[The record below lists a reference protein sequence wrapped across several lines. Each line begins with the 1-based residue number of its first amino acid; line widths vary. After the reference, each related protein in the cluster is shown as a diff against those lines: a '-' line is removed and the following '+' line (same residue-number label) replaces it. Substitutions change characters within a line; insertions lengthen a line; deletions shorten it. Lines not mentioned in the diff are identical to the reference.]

1 MVTNRLSRE
10 FGDEVARLMGT
21 RRGMASEV
29 GVELQVL
36 LAVQTSREAVDKAGE
51 YILRRPVRVASVLS
65 ATPDPLVL
73 AALAGDRAM
82 RNLAGLDATGTD
94 GQDLDYATSLETM
107 AARAARDHVIR
118 CQRDPVAAREL
129 EAGWVA
135 NRSAIRSSF
144 LRESVEAMEATYG
157 TACAALTDR
166 ADGRRPLVAPPPTWA
181 AQGVMASVAP
191 PFPPGFQQ
199 SFGNVLMTSA
209 PPQKWMP
216 REGRAYEGWDRVRTR
231 FIAKGGIG
239 RAEQLAR
246 RSLIRVPA
254 SRMMMRSRLTANLNR
269 GPEAAKHFVQRA
281 ASHPR
286 RAAALLS
293 MPIDPMVVAAALGP
307 QAMAAVLEGRRVPIE
322 SQAARLCDAMV
333 RADRE
338 RVAVAMASGNPDK
351 AMAELRQAGDL
362 GDGAHSFVDR
372 AWKRSVPDGP
382 DPRSTPLG
390 LSRSGA
396 PGVEEVWQKARVG
409 AISPADISP
418 DFRAQMQAAAV
429 NEPGDIDLSAWDDF
443 DDRPPGSDSNPDPSE
458 PAPLYIS
465 WVDVLV
471 QVKNG
476 PSSALDGLNELD
488 QTLVAQYAAD
498 VMAERLGAEFP
509 EPFTGAVG
517 SDSYWATRSDF
528 SNAERDRFKSLAGP
542 IVDSQFRNILEH
554 TISSRDV
561 LSQLSGTVMPD
572 SRVVKAQ
579 VSPDENQRNLTA
591 AVERLVGPHTLESFE
606 VGRVAKRPIEA
617 VVLVDLAAAELARKL
632 RVECAP
638 RPVVPSTEKEMASL
652 SSDPLVLARLRPVAL
667 ELARVSFE
675 RTITFVEKALPGA
688 QPERAPER
696 TQERSERVDRSDGRT
711 DRAPESPDRSPDR
724 SAPAPD
730 LSFDHVDA
738 LRVGARDVREVACG
752 FPPNTFSFSRD
763 HFSPQDN
770 ALDLSEA
777 VRRVLAE
784 DLLQADPVYK
794 DVHDPVEK
802 EFVVHLTGARLAQRL
817 AVKLPSGGISS
828 PDSALNAAIAARLK
842 DDAVLERLGPVSKLI
857 AQRLMEKTV
866 LAVEAVGERE
876 VFRSPGQ
883 GNPDREGPGPDRS
896 GRDSQAPDP
905 APVGPDGRSSGTDVP
920 VVPPGGTPVVLD
932 PDAEIFQGEVSGNDP
947 ARVSGPPPPI
957 ETSWEELRSG
967 DIVPPIPSMPGA
979 PPFIDTSLDDIVQ
992 QGRRPVTPSPSHVPI
1007 QSYIDIPKESLSDP
1021 SPGPNQRHKATK
1033 DVAPEIPGPEIVSA
1047 GNGRWDVKDDPL
1059 VSHLEELPDGG
1070 YRVHFHADAD
1080 PAAANRDVAVAMASS
1095 AHSQLL
1101 DMANEPQK
1109 PSPHSDLVNDDLA
1122 RRLSDQMLNA
1132 NSGMDAEDRDE
1143 PGASVEPLL
1152 VSTSNSFDPDV
1163 PTSVVPEGVS
1173 GASLRAWVQDHL
1185 PEMDSGFTPEFATQA
1200 EIEHAGGRLKPDAEP
1215 VRIEETFSRPVQPF
1229 SADTGKIDPEAK
1241 PVTISGS
1248 KLVPVYHVG
1257 TQLTQ
1262 DSAAAVLKLRGS
1274 KELGPRY
1281 QPSPQL
1287 QGQPVTPVDIVRASG
1302 VRVVEKGNALARFAV
1317 KGDTP
1322 FINIGRQGGPGT
1334 DLGNPDANRRLLS
1347 AAVNAH
1353 VSQKAS
1359 AVAKEFPAGSS
1370 RTLLLHMATERLAS
1384 KLGAPYKPVPLN
1396 PGQREKFAE
1405 ILKDPKQ
1412 ASRIVRTADAVVK
1425 DLVEPAVKRVQGRD
1439 PQRPPRGQAP
1449 ASLDSPVVRP
1459 TASPESDDK
1468 SRNLDRS

>member
-10 FGDEVARLMGT
+10 FGDEVKRLMGT

-181 AQGVMASVAP
+181 AQGVMASVAR
-191 PFPPGFQQ
+191 PFPQGFQQ
-199 SFGNVLMTSA
+199 SFGNVLMTTA
-209 PPQKWMP
+209 PPEKWMP
-216 REGRAYEGWDRVRTR
+216 RQGRGYEGWDRVRTR
-231 FIAKGGIG
+231 FIAKGGVG

-322 SQAARLCDAMV
+322 SQAARLCDALV

-338 RVAVAMASGNPDK
+338 RVAVAMASGDPDK
-351 AMAELRQAGDL
+351 AMAELREAGDL
-362 GDGAHSFVDR
+362 GDGAHQFVDR
-372 AWKRSVPDGP
+372 AWKRSVPDEP
-382 DPRSTPLG
+382 DPRSRPLG
-390 LSRSGA
+390 LSRSDA
-396 PGVEEVWQKARVG
+396 PSVEEVWQKARVG
-409 AISPADISP
+409 AISPAEISP
-418 DFRAQMQAAAV
+418 DFRAQIKAAAA
-429 NEPGDIDLSAWDDF
+429 NEPADLDLSAWDDF
-443 DDRPPGSDSNPDPSE
+443 SDPAEETPDEYSGRAADPVDPVESRSD
-458 PAPLYIS
+458 PAELTINS
-465 WVDVLV
+465 IDVLL
-471 QVKNG
+471 
-476 PSSALDGLNELD
+476 ALQYFPEPGLDKFDPVDQEL
-488 QTLVAQYAAD
+488 V
-498 VMAERLGAEFP
+498 VHHVAERLAQRLGVQCTQAPLSSVLQKIE
-509 EPFTGAVG
+509 V
-517 SDSYWATRSDF
+517 
-528 SNAERDRFKSLAGP
+528 ERLEDPQYSERFKSV
-542 IVDSQFRNILEH
+542 VDRITDVQFRNTLEES
-554 TISSRDV
+554 ISSRDV
-561 LSQLSGTVMPD
+561 LLQVTETAMPG
-572 SRVVKAQ
+572 RRIQKKQ
-579 VSPDENQRNLTA
+579 VSRLENITNLSLAIQSSLDSA
-591 AVERLVGPHTLESFE
+591 AVRSSDVRKVVGERSERALLIDLT
-606 VGRVAKRPIEA
+606 
-617 VVLVDLAAAELARKL
+617 VDELAKKL
-632 RVECAP
+632 RVKCPEDP
-638 RPVVPSTEKEMASL
+638 GSL
-652 SSDPLVLARLRPVAL
+652 PDPLMVDRLMPIAVQLAQDQ
-667 ELARVSFE
+667 FD
-675 RTITFVEKALPGA
+675 RTITYVEKSLAGV
-688 QPERAPER
+688 QPERAPDR

-711 DRAPESPDRSPDR
+711 DRAPESPDRSPDP

-794 DVHDPVEK
+794 DVHDPVETA
-802 EFVVHLTGARLAQRL
+802 FVVHLTAARLAQRL
-817 AVKLPSGGISS
+817 AVKLPSGGIRS
-828 PDSALNAAIAARLK
+828 PDSAVNAAIAAMLK
-842 DDAVLERLGPVSKLI
+842 DDAVPKRLGPVSKLI

-876 VFRSPGQ
+876 VFGSRGQ
-883 GNPDREGPGPDRS
+883 GDPDREVPGPDRS
-896 GRDSQAPDP
+896 GRNSQPADP
-905 APVGPDGRSSGTDVP
+905 VPVGPDARSSGTDVP

-1215 VRIEETFSRPVQPF
+1215 VRIEETFSRQVQPF

-1257 TQLTQ
+1257 TQLTE

-1334 DLGNPDANRRLLS
+1334 DLGNPDANRRLLG

-1353 VSQKAS
+1353 VSRKAS
-1359 AVAKEFPAGSS
+1359 AVAKEFPPGAS

-1384 KLGAPYKPVPLN
+1384 KLGAPYQSVPLN

-1425 DLVEPAVKRVQGRD
+1425 DLVEPAVKRVQGLD

-1459 TASPESDDK
+1459 TASRESDDK

>member
-675 RTITFVEKALPGA
+675 RTITSVEKALPGA

-696 TQERSERVDRSDGRT
+696 TQERSDRTTEAPDSVPDHVPEPSSRTSQPPDPVPERSD
-711 DRAPESPDRSPDR
+711 PIPSPVPD
-724 SAPAPD
+724 
-730 LSFDHVDA
+730 
-738 LRVGARDVREVACG
+738 
-752 FPPNTFSFSRD
+752 
-763 HFSPQDN
+763 
-770 ALDLSEA
+770 
-777 VRRVLAE
+777 
-784 DLLQADPVYK
+784 
-794 DVHDPVEK
+794 
-802 EFVVHLTGARLAQRL
+802 
-817 AVKLPSGGISS
+817 
-828 PDSALNAAIAARLK
+828 
-842 DDAVLERLGPVSKLI
+842 GPV
-857 AQRLMEKTV
+857 V
-866 LAVEAVGERE
+866 
-876 VFRSPGQ
+876 
-883 GNPDREGPGPDRS
+883 
-896 GRDSQAPDP
+896 
-905 APVGPDGRSSGTDVP
+905 PVGP
-920 VVPPGGTPVVLD
+920 TPVVLD
-932 PDAEIFQGEVSGNDP
+932 PDAELFAGDGSANESTPVSEPPGPTDP
-947 ARVSGPPPPI
+947 FLDDPSSP
-957 ETSWEELRSG
+957 E
-967 DIVPPIPSMPGA
+967 IVPPVPPAPGPPLPIDISSDELKSSGPTPRAPSVP
-979 PPFIDTSLDDIVQ
+979 
-992 QGRRPVTPSPSHVPI
+992 HVPI
-1007 QSYIDIPKESLSDP
+1007 QSYIDVPKESLSDP

-1152 VSTSNSFDPDV
+1152 VRTSNSFDPDV

-1215 VRIEETFSRPVQPF
+1215 VRIEETFSRQVQPF

-1257 TQLTQ
+1257 TQLTE

-1302 VRVVEKGNALARFAV
+1302 VRVVEKGNALSRFAV

-1347 AAVNAH
+1347 AALNAH

-1370 RTLLLHMATERLAS
+1370 RTLLLQMATERLAS

>member
-10 FGDEVARLMGT
+10 FGDEVERLMGT
-21 RRGMASEV
+21 RRGIASAV
-29 GVELQVL
+29 GVDLQVL
-36 LAVQTSREAVDKAGE
+36 LALQTSREAVDKAGE

-65 ATPDPLVL
+65 STPDPLLL
-73 AALAGDRAM
+73 AALAGDRSM
-82 RNLAGLDATGTD
+82 RNLSGLDASGTD
-94 GQDLDYATSLETM
+94 GQDLAYTTSLETM

-118 CQRDPVAAREL
+118 CQRDPVAARQL
-129 EAGWVA
+129 EAAWVA
-135 NRSAIRSSF
+135 NRSAVRSSF
-144 LRESVEAMEATYG
+144 LRDSVEAMEATYG
-157 TACAALTDR
+157 TACGALLDR
-166 ADGRRPLVAPPPTWA
+166 AEGRRPLVAPPPTWA
-181 AQGVMASVAP
+181 AQGVMASVAR
-191 PFPPGFQQ
+191 PFPQGFQQ
-199 SFGNVLMTSA
+199 SFGKVLMTTA
-209 PPQKWMP
+209 PPEKWMP
-216 REGRAYEGWDRVRTR
+216 RAGRGYEGWDRVRTR

-246 RSLIRVPA
+246 RSVIRVPA
-254 SRMMMRSRLTANLNR
+254 SRMMMRSRLTANLAR
-269 GPEAAKHFVQRA
+269 GPEAAKYFVQRA

-390 LSRSGA
+390 LSRSDA
-396 PGVEEVWQKARVG
+396 PSVEEVWQKARVG

-476 PSSALDGLNELD
+476 PSSALDGLNERD
-488 QTLVAQYAAD
+488 QTLAAQYAAD

-517 SDSYWATRSDF
+517 SDSYWDTNWSDP

-579 VSPDENQRNLTA
+579 VSPEENQRNLTA
-591 AVERLVGPHTLESFE
+591 AVERLAGPHTLESFE
-606 VGRVAKRPIEA
+606 VGRVAKRPIEM

-675 RTITFVEKALPGA
+675 RTITSVEKALPGA

-696 TQERSERVDRSDGRT
+696 TQERSDRTTEAPDSVPDHVPEPSSRTSQPPDPVPERSD
-711 DRAPESPDRSPDR
+711 PIPSPVPD
-724 SAPAPD
+724 
-730 LSFDHVDA
+730 
-738 LRVGARDVREVACG
+738 
-752 FPPNTFSFSRD
+752 
-763 HFSPQDN
+763 
-770 ALDLSEA
+770 
-777 VRRVLAE
+777 
-784 DLLQADPVYK
+784 
-794 DVHDPVEK
+794 
-802 EFVVHLTGARLAQRL
+802 
-817 AVKLPSGGISS
+817 
-828 PDSALNAAIAARLK
+828 
-842 DDAVLERLGPVSKLI
+842 GPV
-857 AQRLMEKTV
+857 V
-866 LAVEAVGERE
+866 
-876 VFRSPGQ
+876 
-883 GNPDREGPGPDRS
+883 
-896 GRDSQAPDP
+896 
-905 APVGPDGRSSGTDVP
+905 PVGP
-920 VVPPGGTPVVLD
+920 TPVVLD
-932 PDAEIFQGEVSGNDP
+932 PDAELFAGDGSANESTPVSEPPGPTDP
-947 ARVSGPPPPI
+947 FLDDPSSP
-957 ETSWEELRSG
+957 E
-967 DIVPPIPSMPGA
+967 IVPPVPPAPGPPLPIDISSDELKSSGPTPRAPSVP
-979 PPFIDTSLDDIVQ
+979 
-992 QGRRPVTPSPSHVPI
+992 HVPI
-1007 QSYIDIPKESLSDP
+1007 QSYIDVPKESLSVPVVLPD
-1021 SPGPNQRHKATK
+1021 QRHKATK
-1033 DVAPEIPGPEIVSA
+1033 DLDVVPEIPGSEIVSA

-1070 YRVHFHADAD
+1070 YRVHFHANAD
-1080 PAAANRDVAVAMASS
+1080 PAAATRDVAIELASS

-1101 DMANEPQK
+1101 DLAHEPEK
-1109 PSPHSDLVNDDLA
+1109 PSPHSEIVNDDLA
-1122 RRLSDQMLNA
+1122 RRLSAQMLNA
-1132 NSGMDAEDRDE
+1132 TSGLDADDRDE

-1152 VSTSNSFDPDV
+1152 VSISTSFDPDV
-1163 PTSVVPEGVS
+1163 PNSVVPDGVS

-1185 PEMDSGFTPEFATQA
+1185 GEMDSGFTPEFATQA
-1200 EIEHAGGRLKPDAEP
+1200 EIEHAGGRLKEGAEP
-1215 VRIEETFSRPVQPF
+1215 VRIEQTFSRQVQPF
-1229 SADTGKIDPEAK
+1229 SQATGKIDNEAK
-1241 PVTISGS
+1241 PVMVSGS
-1248 KLVPVYHVG
+1248 SLVPVYHVG
-1257 TQLTQ
+1257 TQLTEE
-1262 DSAAAVLKLRGS
+1262 SAAAVLKLRGA
-1274 KELGPRY
+1274 KDLGPRY
-1281 QPSPQL
+1281 QSSPAL
-1287 QGQPVTPVDIVRASG
+1287 QGYPVTPVDIVRASG

-1334 DLGNPDANRRLLS
+1334 DLGNPDANRRLLG

-1359 AVAKEFPAGSS
+1359 AVAKEFPPGLS

-1439 PQRPPRGQAP
+1439 PARPPRGQAP

-1459 TASPESDDK
+1459 TLSPESDDK